1 MIHQTL
7 LKAAAVPLI
16 LLFAI
21 AGCERQGSA
30 EGYSTSEVSFENGDV
45 TLAGSLTV
53 PNAIPEGGAPAV
65 IFVPGSGNNT
75 REVFQRLA
83 DWYTGLGFVV
93 LAYDKRGA
101 GESGGSWVSSSL
113 EDLAG
118 DVAAGLA
125 LLEARPE
132 VDTDRI
138 GVWAISQGGWVLP
151 VASRLSDAPDWA
163 IAVSGGGASPRET
176 EMYAYRGAL
185 THGGIGEEGQAA
197 ALALVE
203 RYFDYMASGEGREEL
218 VSAIEAAKHQL
229 WYEFVPLGRIM
240 PSSEEGRLNWEWVAT
255 FEALAVASEISFPV
269 LAMIGGRDFNLPPEA
284 ALQGWKDA
292 FAASGIEGS
301 KAVLFPKGGHGLGY
315 RGHDAAMRGEYV
327 EGYFE
332 TQEAWLKEIGVLE

>member
-1 MIHQTL
+1 MFCRIGLRPAYL
-7 LKAAAVPLI
+7 LLPLF
-16 LLFAI
+16 LLFIPVQACT
-21 AGCERQGSA
+21 AQ
-30 EGYSTSEVSFENGDV
+30 EGHTVSEASFENGEV
-45 TLAGSLTV
+45 TLSASLLV
-53 PNAIPEGGAPAV
+53 PDEVPEDGAPAV

-83 DWYTGLGFVV
+83 GWYAGLGFVV

-132 VDTDRI
+132 VGADRI

-151 VASRLSDAPDWA
+151 VASRSSSVPDWA
-163 IAVSGGGASPRET
+163 IVVSGGGASPRET

-185 THGGIGEEGQAA
+185 THSGIGEEGQAA

-203 RYFDYMASGEGREEL
+203 RYFDYMASGEDREEL
-218 VSAIEAAKHQL
+218 ASAIETAKRQP

-255 FEALAVASEISFPV
+255 FEAVAASSEISFPV
-269 LAMIGGRDFNLPPEA
+269 LAMIGGQDHNLPPEA
-284 ALQGWKDA
+284 ALEGWKRA

-301 KAVLFPKGGHGLGY
+301 KAVFFPEGGHGLGY

-332 TQEAWLKEIGVLE
+332 TQEAWLKEIGVIE